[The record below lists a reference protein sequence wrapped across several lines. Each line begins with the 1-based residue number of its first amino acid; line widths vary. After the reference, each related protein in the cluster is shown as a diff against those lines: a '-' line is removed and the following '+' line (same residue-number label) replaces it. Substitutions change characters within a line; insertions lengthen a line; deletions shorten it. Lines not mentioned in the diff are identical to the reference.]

1 MNDERR
7 TDRNIILTTSLAY
20 TRDNIIGSGAS
31 SIVYCAIHRK
41 TGQTYA
47 AKVLKDN
54 SKANLQDLQR
64 EIFSLRQLNH
74 PNVIKFYG
82 VEKELDSGRQV
93 VILQYCQSSLH
104 SFLQEPENVHG
115 VCDIELIILFKDL
128 CSALSYMRIR
138 NIIHRDIKPG
148 NVLRYT
154 PPDLSTV
161 YILSDFGT
169 SRNLEDEGTYY
180 SLVGTEEYLHP
191 AVYEKAFVD
200 RTVPTAFTLST
211 DLWSLACTLYQAV
224 TSKMPFIPK
233 AGAREDKNTMYE
245 MISCKPSGALSG
257 YQDEANGEI
266 KWMTDFPAGCR
277 SSRNLQE
284 LLKNII
290 SKLLEAEPRK
300 QLSYEELF
308 SEQRKLN
315 KRFQLNII
323 NTSDGTNF
331 NLYFTPNDSLT
342 ELKEEIARYTD
353 VPAEYQTLYYD
364 DLMLDKAVI
373 RGSSL
378 GDLFKQRQTN
388 YITAVFKHN
397 LEEGLKPFKLESFGV
412 YKNSCSVGDDYD
424 ITFKRSFIVI
434 QIGDLIYNSFH
445 YQQKTVRTSVT
456 MWQMIKTFTLKI
468 DKSCEYTSLEI
479 NNLKYLLQFYRRE
492 VREEEEDLLELSFKP
507 IGDDIRHVEHRVVN
521 GNASAQKNSTYSQDV
536 TNMAALDKMEAD
548 LKPVRD
554 IIRHLNIKMEAQYGK
569 MAVPQDSCTCSCLQ
583 KAKKYADDIKIILT
597 RMKRRKKL
605 EILTEEERILHL
617 KDRNDV
623 EEMSASCLNLW
634 QDHCWMNKQHYY
646 KQFIHSKKSFH
657 ECHDLTLKANDRL
670 KRIREKYNI
679 LNEQTRKSVNVKNEH
694 SIDAL
699 HIRNGSVKNVDS
711 SSMLKVDVSVPGTVP
726 TS

>member
-1 MNDERR
+1 MMIDERR
-7 TDRNIILTTSLAY
+7 TIRNIILTTSFAY

-31 SIVYCAIHRK
+31 SIVYCAVHRK
-41 TGQTYA
+41 TGQTVA
-47 AKVLKDN
+47 AKVLKDH
-54 SKANLQDLQR
+54 SKVNLQDLQR
-64 EIFSLRQLNH
+64 EILSLGQLNH
-74 PNVIKFYG
+74 PNIIKFYG
-82 VEKELDSGRQV
+82 VEKELDTGRQV
-93 VILQYCQSSLH
+93 VLLQYCQSSLH

-115 VCDIELIILFKDL
+115 ICDIELIILFKDL
-128 CSALSYMRIR
+128 CSALSYMRTR

-154 PPDLSTV
+154 APDLSIV

-169 SRNLEDEGTYY
+169 SRSLEDEGTYY

-200 RTVPTAFTLST
+200 RNVRTAFTLST

-224 TSKMPFIPK
+224 TSKMPFIPN
-233 AGAREDKNTMYE
+233 AGAREDKNAMYE

-266 KWMTDFPAGCR
+266 KWMTDFPTGCR
-277 SSRNLQE
+277 SSRHLQE

-290 SKLLEAEPRK
+290 SKLLEADPQK

-342 ELKEEIARYTD
+342 QLKEEIARYTD

-378 GDLFKQRQTN
+378 GDLFNQRQTN
-388 YITAVFKHN
+388 YIPAVFKHN
-397 LEEGLKPFKLESFGV
+397 LEEGLKLFKLESFGV
-412 YKNSCSVGDDYD
+412 YNNSSSVANDYD
-424 ITFKRSFIVI
+424 ITFKRIVI
-434 QIGDLIYNSFH
+434 VYQIIDLVYDSFH
-445 YQQKTVRTSVT
+445 YQQKTVRTLVI
-456 MWQMIKTFTLKI
+456 MWAMIKTFTLKI
-468 DKSCEYTSLEI
+468 EKGYECLLLEM
-479 NNLKYLLQFYRRE
+479 NNMRYMLQFYRRE
-492 VREEEEDLLELSFKP
+492 VREEEDLSKFSLKS
-507 IGDDIRHVEHRVVN
+507 ISDDIRHIDHRVVN
-521 GNASAQKNSTYSQDV
+521 GNASAQKYSTYSPEV
-536 TNMAALDKMEAD
+536 SNMAALDKMEVD
-548 LKPVRD
+548 IKPVRD
-554 IIRHLNIKMEAQYGK
+554 IIRRLNIMMEAQYNK

-583 KAKKYADDIKIILT
+583 KAKKYADDMKIILT
-597 RMKRRKKL
+597 RMKRRKKM
-605 EILTEEERILHL
+605 EILPEEERILHL

-623 EEMSASCLNLW
+623 EELSASCLNLW
-634 QDHCWMNKQHYY
+634 QDHCWVKKQQYY
-646 KQFIHSKKSFH
+646 KQFIHSKRSFH

-670 KRIREKYNI
+670 RKIREKCNSFNDQI
-679 LNEQTRKSVNVKNEH
+679 RKKWKREEC
-694 SIDAL
+694 
-699 HIRNGSVKNVDS
+699 GQF
-711 SSMLKVDVSVPGTVP
+711 
-726 TS
+726 